1 MITRVPGQLPSISG
15 AACHGDLV
23 VTSGVICPDL
33 LLPGMTPAT
42 TPDIRRQ
49 LDGALQALRDVL
61 REAGSDLQYA
71 LRVEAYLARPDHA
84 GDRFRAPRRAR
95 RTPGDRRPRPRGGA
109 DAVTAGRAAGEDCR
123 DGGSQQSH
131 PDQADRSGA

>member
-71 LRVEAYLARPDHA
+71 LRVEAYLARPADFPLWDSAFAAAWPAHPPA
-84 GDRFRAPRRAR
+84 RTTLVTGFALPVVLVELQAIAVRAPAEV
-95 RTPGDRRPRPRGGA
+95 RT
-109 DAVTAGRAAGEDCR
+109 
-123 DGGSQQSH
+123 Q
-131 PDQADRSGA
+131 